1 MIWLSEPDKEL
12 FSFIQIKLAGGST
25 PVFCLL
31 TSRVEISIAVGWYM
45 PVTAR
50 HPRLFP
56 TSLDNLSQRIYHT
69 IHRLRL
75 RRTCRASM

>member
-31 TSRVEISIAVGWYM
+31 TSRVEISIAVG
-45 PVTAR
+45 
-50 HPRLFP
+50 
-56 TSLDNLSQRIYHT
+56 
-69 IHRLRL
+69 
-75 RRTCRASM
+75 